1 MAYLW
6 LCTLLMW
13 ALNRFAPRTLDC
25 AGAWLSRSS
34 ALVLLP
40 VLPVLP
46 VVPVVLVVLELEL
59 ELSTFALSQVGFEM
73 LRRVPLLRPCLG
85 LAPARAEKP
94 QQFVPSLTDGGAL
107 PTHAPER
114 PPTLA

>member
-25 AGAWLSRSS
+25 AGAWLGRSS
-34 ALVLLP
+34 TPALLP
-40 VLPVLP
+40 VLPV
-46 VVPVVLVVLELEL
+46 VLVLLEL

-114 PPTLA
+114 PPTLAS

>member
-25 AGAWLSRSS
+25 AGAWLGRSS
-34 ALVLLP
+34 TPALL
-40 VLPVLP
+40 
-46 VVPVVLVVLELEL
+46 PVVLVLLEL

-114 PPTLA
+114 PPTLAS

>member
-34 ALVLLP
+34 ALVL
-40 VLPVLP
+40 
-46 VVPVVLVVLELEL
+46 VPLELEL
-59 ELSTFALSQVGFEM
+59 ATFALSLMGFEM
-73 LRRVPLLRPCLG
+73 LRRVPLLRPFFG
-85 LAPARAEKP
+85 LAPARAEKHP
-94 QQFVPSLTDGGAL
+94 QFVPSLTDSEAL

-114 PPTLA
+114 PPKLGS

>member
-13 ALNRFAPRTLDC
+13 ALNRFVPRTLDC

-34 ALVLLP
+34 ALVL
-40 VLPVLP
+40 
-46 VVPVVLVVLELEL
+46 VPLEL

-114 PPTLA
+114 PPTLAS